1 MERTG
6 MHSVIN
12 KSNNYSNL
20 NKILKDEAIEN
31 AASFGEARAI
41 IVSRLN
47 RLRED
52 LSFQPSVEDPIIA
65 EICKA
70 REDGTTSLMDIYAG
84 YYSPCKVSEP
94 AYIPKGQGDMNDIM
108 ISFSEGFSEFIESL
122 EEQYVELIIRRRRAT
137 ILLNRMLSI
146 RLPLARLMYLYYYQR
161 IDPGDVTNKLYC
173 SRATFYRLK
182 SNAISAI
189 TRMYYPGTIQK
200 IRCSNIDSS
209 EESA

>member
-1 MERTG
+1 M
-6 MHSVIN
+6 SVTIN
-12 KSNNYSNL
+12 RSNNFSNL
-20 NKILKDEAIEN
+20 NKILKDEASEN
-31 AASFGEARAI
+31 AASFEEARAI

-52 LSFQPSVEDPIIA
+52 LSFQPSVEDPIVA

-70 REDGTTSLMDIYAG
+70 REDGTASLMDIYAG
-84 YYSPCKVSEP
+84 YYSPCKVTEP
-94 AYIPKGQGDMNDIM
+94 AYIPRGQGDMNDIM

-122 EEQYVELIIRRRRAT
+122 EEQYVDLILRRRRAT

-161 IDPGDVTNKLYC
+161 IDPGDVTNKLFC

-182 SNAISAI
+182 SSAI
-189 TRMYYPGTIQK
+189 TAVTRMYYPGSIK
-200 IRCSNIDSS
+200 RIRDSNIDSS